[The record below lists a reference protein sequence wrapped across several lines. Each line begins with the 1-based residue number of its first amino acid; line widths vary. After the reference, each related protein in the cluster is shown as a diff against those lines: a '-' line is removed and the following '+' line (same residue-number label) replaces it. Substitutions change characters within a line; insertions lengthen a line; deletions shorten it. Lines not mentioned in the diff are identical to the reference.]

1 MASLKDIRAQIE
13 STKNTQQITKA
24 MKLVSAAKLRR
35 AQQNI
40 VNMRPYALTLRKVIA
55 DIAVTN
61 KVSHP
66 LMEKKETVKNVL
78 MVVITS
84 DRGLCGA
91 FNSNINKFTENYIKE
106 HKGNLDK
113 IDFIFIG
120 RKGHDYFNKRDI
132 TPVDYITKLDK
143 DISYELAS
151 KIAGRVM
158 NDYLEGSYDEVRIVH
173 NQFNSAISQTVVC
186 ETLLPI
192 DMGLSSFK
200 TEGEKSANE
209 FAVDMIFEPGPE
221 QIIKELL
228 EKHFDLQVYRCMSE
242 SVAGEHGARMSAMEN
257 ATNNASEMINKLT
270 LTYNKLRQEKIT
282 TELTEIVSGAEA
294 LK

>member
-24 MKLVSAAKLRR
+24 MKLVSAAKLRK
-35 AQQNI
+35 AQNNI
-40 VNMRPYALTLRKVIA
+40 VNMRPYAHTLRKVIA

-61 KVSHP
+61 KITHP
-66 LMEKKETVKNVL
+66 LMEKKEQVKNVL
-78 MVVITS
+78 LVVITS

-91 FNSNINKFTENYIKE
+91 FNSNINKFTENYLKTNSSKYE
-106 HKGNLDK
+106 K
-113 IDFIFIG
+113 IDVIFIG
-120 RKGHDYFNKRDI
+120 RRGYDYFARRNVSA
-132 TPVDYITKLDK
+132 VDYITKLDK
-143 DISYELAS
+143 DISYELAA
-151 KIAGRVM
+151 KISTRVL
-158 NDYLEGSYDEVRIVH
+158 NDYVDGSYDEVRMIY
-173 NQFNSAISQTVVC
+173 NEFKSAISQVVVC

-192 DMGLSSFK
+192 NVEVSTFHPEEQ
-200 TEGEKSANE
+200 TAND
-209 FAVDMIFEPGPE
+209 FAVDMIFEPTPQE
-221 QIIKELL
+221 IMKDLL
-228 EKHFDLQVYRCMSE
+228 EKNFELQVYRCMSE

-257 ATNNASEMINKLT
+257 ATNNAKEMINKLT